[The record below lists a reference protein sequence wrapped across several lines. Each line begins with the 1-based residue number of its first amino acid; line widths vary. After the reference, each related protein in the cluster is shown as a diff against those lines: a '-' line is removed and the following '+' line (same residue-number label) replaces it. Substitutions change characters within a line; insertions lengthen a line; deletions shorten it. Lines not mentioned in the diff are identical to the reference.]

1 MWTTILSSF
10 CCMPKVEDRIREDD
24 ERVHFRVPCMHFL
37 PIKWIFK
44 KKLSGLASSAH
55 ETNNKTQWVNLRRA
69 SNINQ
74 VIQVFPLPFNFL
86 HEIWCRPGAPRS
98 FRRKRRSG
106 SALSILHL
114 GWAWISYLFWETC
127 VQILGSSMYV
137 AGSEAPGMPSAI
149 SRKRRGKMPSPGN
162 QNVLDGL

>member
-1 MWTTILSSF
+1 MNNNIVVLLLHAKGGRQNPRRWWKSPLSCALHALF
-10 CCMPKVEDRIREDD
+10 ANQMN
-24 ERVHFRVPCMHFL
+24 L
-37 PIKWIFK
+37 K